1 MIRSRTRPVV
11 FPQLEHARLA
21 GTIASLFGNAAFDP
35 PPLPPLSFVAGV
47 SLHDR
52 GYGPLD
58 AADLFAMPEAQWLAI
73 TRRGF
78 EAVCSDLAADLVVKY
93 HLRRLARKSAL
104 AAGMDATIQARLR
117 DSGLSAEAF
126 ERADRV
132 TDLCDRIALDFCQ
145 ERPAEGKVAVHGKN
159 GSADLV
165 EVKYRID
172 GAEIRI
178 DPWPLSVEGYST
190 FVIGY
195 DSSAY
200 PERLDPVVAPARLAP
215 GGGPTAR
222 EDDT

>member
-58 AADLFAMPEAQWLAI
+58 ASDLFALLETEWLAI

-78 EAVCSDLAADLVVKY
+78 DAACSDPVADLVVKL
-93 HLRRLARKSAL
+93 HLRRLARRSVL
-104 AAGMDATIQARLR
+104 AAEMEAAIQARLR
-117 DSGLSAEAF
+117 GAGLAAEAF
-126 ERADRV
+126 ERGDRI

-145 ERPAEGKVAVHGKN
+145 ERPATGQVAVHARN
-159 GSADLV
+159 EGSELV

-172 GAEIRI
+172 GAEIRV
-178 DPWPLSVEGYST
+178 DPWPLSVERYST

-195 DSSAY
+195 DSAGY
-200 PERLDPVVAPARLAP
+200 PERLDPVVAPVRLIP
-215 GGGPTAR
+215 G
-222 EDDT
+222 